1 MELFNIKRDK
11 YLGKRNPLE
20 NKYFE
25 IIWKMFYKSKN
36 TDKIENFLQDFSLKN
51 FTTKERFE
59 IWEKLIK
66 KIFSNL
72 ENNILVGLTMLK
84 FIIKISEKYGN
95 AQVKS
100 HICDLYSKEYKKKF
114 DLKFK
119 SNTRY
124 FNDINL
130 KLSLNKKSLNN
141 LQLTSTIYD
150 IKYMLEEF
158 LGMIQ
163 LFKKFVLIILEK

>member
-1 MELFNIKRDK
+1 
-11 YLGKRNPLE
+11 
-20 NKYFE
+20 
-25 IIWKMFYKSKN
+25 MFYKSKN
-36 TDKIENFLQDFSLKN
+36 TDKIEYFLQDFSLKN

-100 HICDLYSKEYKKKF
+100 HICDLYSKEYKKKIR
-114 DLKFK
+114 FK
-119 SNTRY
+119 
-124 FNDINL
+124 I
-130 KLSLNKKSLNN
+130 
-141 LQLTSTIYD
+141 Q
-150 IKYMLEEF
+150 IKYKVF
-158 LGMIQ
+158 
-163 LFKKFVLIILEK
+163 